1 MPPHD
6 KQMYHQ
12 LINTLLK
19 ELDQEDHLGQ
29 DSQAVVALKP
39 TVVLCWID
47 VDLDQTIPRL
57 ELLKS

>member
-29 DSQAVVALKP
+29 DNQAVV
-39 TVVLCWID
+39 T
-47 VDLDQTIPRL
+47 
-57 ELLKS
+57 